1 MDGVGMAWDITSY
14 AQVQQEGTTMAQS
27 SVLNI
32 LELGMVRTHGQ
43 FSSHHTKFQN
53 GWLSIAT
60 C

>member
-1 MDGVGMAWDITSY
+1 MDAVGMAWDITSY
-14 AQVQQEGTTMAQS
+14 AQVQQEETTMAQS

-32 LELGMVRTHGQ
+32 LELGMARTHGQ
-43 FSSHHTKFQN
+43 FWSHHTKFQN